1 MKKIIALSAVAA
13 GAALLASCATPA
25 ATGALY
31 TGTVTG
37 DVANNNVAIT
47 KTGEA
52 CNTSIFSLIATGD
65 ASVRAAKASA
75 GITNVA
81 TIDHTANSFLGIYG
95 TYCTIIRGN

>member
-13 GAALLASCATPA
+13 GAALLASCATPFPMG
-25 ATGALY
+25 TLY
-31 TGTVTG
+31 TGVSTG
-37 DVANNNVAIT
+37 EVANNNVAIT

-81 TIDHTANSFLGIYG
+81 TIDHTANNYFGIYG
-95 TYCTIIRGN
+95 SYCTIVRGN